1 MKLLIV
7 EDDDNKQSQIS
18 SFLNSQY
25 SDLTLEVAR
34 SLKSGL
40 KQIRTFNP
48 DLVLLDMTLPTY
60 DVGPDEPGGST
71 HALGG
76 REFMRELKRY
86 RLKPPVIVVTQYS
99 IFDAGTEFA
108 TLQELDAEFMRTYP
122 EVYRGA
128 VYYHAAIGSWKDH
141 IIKLINENV
150 REGQNAKDSDS

>member
-76 REFMRELKRY
+76 REFLRELKRY
-86 RLKPPVIVVTQYS
+86 RLNIPSSTQGLS
-99 IFDAGTEFA
+99 SQPFKNWMRSLCAHIRKSTAVQSTT
-108 TLQELDAEFMRTYP
+108 TLR
-122 EVYRGA
+122 
-128 VYYHAAIGSWKDH
+128 
-141 IIKLINENV
+141 
-150 REGQNAKDSDS
+150 